1 MSNYKRK
8 EVMDYLIRKPVTTQD
23 IELARTRIQTPV
35 AQPSIQATSNEERVL
50 NTQPFYQE
58 PKELVQEDSAS
69 PQVDSIPLY
78 QGVQPGVAIEER
90 MPIYLPP
97 DMAPVMP
104 QVPGIPNPQF
114 RQIELAEGGRAEFAE
129 GTRLSFKEKQKTLKD
144 IKKYVDKK
152 LSKKEVVTLSEL
164 NEKFGQGQ
172 RREYLYREA
181 LGKNYDKITK
191 LQREGVGRVSLE
203 VKDKLYSIIDD
214 VVKGKRPLMDLSRN
228 NLNKELPP
236 VSERQLSKYLNENKK
251 YKDYDLASN
260 VDKVQ
265 QRIVKGNEKLKDATL
280 KNIESKLELTT
291 AGLRRPSPKRIEEFI
306 VRDLVRHD
314 NQGGELFKVLPKS
327 NTKFY
332 DKIRIL
338 DVANDDVLTTK
349 NIKNLVDMGDPRFKE
364 YKETFDE
371 INQLK
376 KTPYINPVTKE
387 ETNLLNALQQATGN
401 KQPLNIDHLEGVK
414 DNPLNKLAVSTYKAN
429 TGANIKDIT
438 EEELSM
444 LGRKKFTPQQNIERL
459 TKFTDRRLLQ
469 EAASGF
475 EKVKTPLET
484 LAVKKSNVLFSDPTG
499 IGNFLET
506 SLGQSLSKSAPNL
519 LKTTAKL
526 SAVTG
531 TPINALLGVALYAD
545 EFKEQ
550 GLSDLETIAAG
561 AYKGSTQDLLNFG
574 DLIIRKL
581 PVATYEKFVENKPF
595 LESLLDKPEYFEF
608 ADKQIDKYASEK
620 SIKDRIR
627 NRAEYEVRKSF
638 TPNISDT
645 EVSVTAT
652 TEEYE
657 NLIKAKENEIL
668 NLDPSLKKQYKQ
680 ETTVTPELKKD
691 PSQNLMLGPI
701 VFPKYTQEELNF
713 ARGGRVNFA
722 SGSDDPE
729 SDLYIPPL
737 DEKEISGTNISK
749 EGKEGIDGL
758 YFRTREEQ
766 RPIPVDPMTG
776 KPISS
781 GGMREL
787 KQVFSSLLSDTR
799 PEAGYRKGN
808 IDFYASK
815 GINPFQGDTDFKYGA
830 SYTPEGNVGKF
841 MIDKTPQYLGAGYN
855 YQKDGLDFGITG
867 LKNERGDK
875 SIALRFGYNYATG
888 GRASFKDGPKDPS
901 KRRFIKGT
909 GILGAVGIA
918 SNFIPDLFQMA
929 KKAKVIPKKAPFI
942 NIVKPLGKTDTEFPE
957 WFPTLVSRLRKEG
970 EMKPIFKTEKTPITE
985 EQYKIGMEKGEKN
998 IYVNPRTEEYFRQN
1012 PNEFRYFKIK
1022 QTDDI
1027 TGYEYTDKNLPDVKV
1042 VEVEGKEASVFFKNY
1057 YGADVE
1063 INYKSPGVMD
1073 EGSFYVKDYQPEA
1086 GSALD
1091 SAPDFEE
1098 TLVKNIDEVLG
1109 GSSQLEKYATK
1120 SKTARYTKGDA
1131 IADEMEGR
1139 AQSELDRM
1147 KDEGL
1152 FDD

>member
-8 EVMDYLIRKPVTTQD
+8 EVFDYLTRKPVTTQD
-23 IELARTRIQTPV
+23 IELARTR
-35 AQPSIQATSNEERVL
+35 
-50 NTQPFYQE
+50 
-58 PKELVQEDSAS
+58 
-69 PQVDSIPLY
+69 
-78 QGVQPGVAIEER
+78 VQPLAARIEQPETD
-90 MPIYLPP
+90 YQTEVQP
-97 DMAPVMP
+97 DMVVPPQDILPKNPEPVMP
-104 QVPGIPNPQF
+104 SAPGIPNPQF

-203 VKDKLYSIIDD
+203 VKDKLYNIIDD

-349 NIKNLVDMGDPRFKE
+349 NIRDLVDMGDPRFKE

-376 KTPYINPVTKE
+376 KTSYINPVTKE
-387 ETNLLNALQQATGN
+387 KTNLLNALQQATGN

-438 EEELSM
+438 EEELSI
-444 LGRKKFTPQQNIERL
+444 LGRKKFTPEQNIERL

-484 LAVKKSNVLFSDPTG
+484 LAQKTEPSLAARMSNQLGFGPSGMIDVGEEVVEDVKGIYGKYAPKIAKGALTGLRIIGTPLASTVLYGGDVG
-499 IGNFLET
+499 MELKQAADEGNLTAKKALDAFVGQGEKGLYFLLPELAKDVVT
-506 SLGQSLSKSAPNL
+506 SPIANKILQLGSLGRFTTPVGLSLSA
-519 LKTTAKL
+519 A
-526 SAVTG
+526 
-531 TPINALLGVALYAD
+531 GVAKDFYDQYKEFQALSPEEKEKRIKESTYTPTEQDFQMMQEAESRASAATGGRIGYAD
-545 EFKEQ
+545 
-550 GLSDLETIAAG
+550 
-561 AYKGSTQDLLNFG
+561 
-574 DLIIRKL
+574 
-581 PVATYEKFVENKPF
+581 
-595 LESLLDKPEYFEF
+595 
-608 ADKQIDKYASEK
+608 
-620 SIKDRIR
+620 
-627 NRAEYEVRKSF
+627 
-638 TPNISDT
+638 
-645 EVSVTAT
+645 
-652 TEEYE
+652 
-657 NLIKAKENEIL
+657 
-668 NLDPSLKKQYKQ
+668 
-680 ETTVTPELKKD
+680 
-691 PSQNLMLGPI
+691 
-701 VFPKYTQEELNF
+701 
-713 ARGGRVNFA
+713 
-722 SGSDDPE
+722 GSDDPE

-737 DEKEISGTNISK
+737 NNEEDFFGKSIKMLPKEGLQGLYFGIKETPRYEEEQPIEISGSTIK
-749 EGKEGIDGL
+749 ELKQYL
-758 YFRTREEQ
+758 ASRMPEQ
-766 RPIPVDPMTG
+766 RPEI
-776 KPISS
+776 
-781 GGMREL
+781 
-787 KQVFSSLLSDTR
+787 
-799 PEAGYRKGN
+799 GYRDENLN
-808 IDFYASK
+808 ISASK
-815 GINPFQGDTDFKYGA
+815 GFGPFTNKGTMYEA
-830 SYTPEGNVGKF
+830 SYTPNQDVGTFFINKGPGYIGAGYGREDLGNF
-841 MIDKTPQYLGAGYN
+841 SISKTPFATGAGYN
-855 YQKDGLDFGITG
+855 YEKDNLSYGIQALVDKMG
-867 LKNERGDK
+867 NKEAQARLKYKFN
-875 SIALRFGYNYATG
+875 NG
-888 GRASFKDGPKDPS
+888 GRVGFKDGPEDPT
-901 KRRFIKGT
+901 KRKFIKGA
-909 GILGAVGIA
+909 GVVGALGVAA
-918 SNFIPDLFQMA
+918 KYAPDLFTAA
-929 KKAKVIPKKAPFI
+929 KKAAPKIAKVIEGA
-942 NIVKPLGKTDTEFPE
+942 PE
-957 WFPTLVSRLRKEG
+957 WFSNFLSKVVN
-970 EMKPIFKTEKTPITE
+970 EKTFLFEGVQYEGGRKAKIHNYVDPVSGKKVGAIDDGNSIDFQFETDAGMPGRITYIKPSTKIDPKTGEKIELPGLYE
-985 EQYKIGMEKGEKN
+985 EYELVYRGQGDDYTKDVVEEIISGREGIAKIGAPG
-998 IYVNPRTEEYFRQN
+998 
-1012 PNEFRYFKIK
+1012 KISK
-1022 QTDDI
+1022 
-1027 TGYEYTDKNLPDVKV
+1027 TDKAKYDFD
-1042 VEVEGKEASVFFKNY
+1042 EAEG
-1057 YGADVE
+1057 
-1063 INYKSPGVMD
+1063 
-1073 EGSFYVKDYQPEA
+1073 Q
-1086 GSALD
+1086 
-1091 SAPDFEE
+1091 
-1098 TLVKNIDEVLG
+1098 
-1109 GSSQLEKYATK
+1109 
-1120 SKTARYTKGDA
+1120 
-1131 IADEMEGR
+1131 

>member
-8 EVMDYLIRKPVTTQD
+8 EVMDYLTRKPTTTQD
-23 IELARTRIQTPV
+23 IELARTRIQPLATRIE
-35 AQPSIQATSNEERVL
+35 QPETD
-50 NTQPFYQE
+50 YQTE
-58 PKELVQEDSAS
+58 
-69 PQVDSIPLY
+69 
-78 QGVQPGVAIEER
+78 VQPDMVIPPQDVLPKNPIPN
-90 MPIYLPP
+90 MPS
-97 DMAPVMP
+97 A
-104 QVPGIPNPQF
+104 PGIPNPQD
-114 RQIELAEGGRAEFAE
+114 RILELATGGRAEFAD
-129 GTRLSFKEKQKTLKD
+129 GTRLSFEEKQKTLKD

-152 LSKKEVVTLSEL
+152 LSKKEIVTLSEL
-164 NEKFGQGQ
+164 NEKFGEG
-172 RREYLYREA
+172 RRKEYLYREA
-181 LGKNYDKITK
+181 LGKKYDKITK
-191 LQREGVGRVSLE
+191 LQREGVGKVSLE
-203 VKDKLYSIIDD
+203 VKDKLYNIIDE

-236 VSERQLSKYLNENKK
+236 VSERQLSKYLNENNK
-251 YKDYDLASN
+251 YKNFELASN

-265 QRIVKGNEKLKDATL
+265 QRIAKGNEKLKDATL
-280 KNIESKLELTT
+280 KNIESKLEQTT
-291 AGLRRPSPKRIEEFI
+291 ANLRRPSPKRVEEFI

-332 DKIRIL
+332 DKIKIL
-338 DVANDDVLTTK
+338 DVANDDILTVK
-349 NIKNLVDMGDPRFKE
+349 KIKDLVDMGDPRFKE

-376 KTPYINPVTKE
+376 KTSYINPVTKE
-387 ETNLLNALQQATGN
+387 KTNLLNALQQATGN

-429 TGANIKDIT
+429 TGANIKNIT
-438 EEELSM
+438 EEELNM
-444 LGRKKFTPQQNIERL
+444 LGRKKFTPEQNIERL

-475 EKVKTPLET
+475 EKIKTPLET
-484 LAVKKSNVLFSDPTG
+484 LAIKKPSILFSDPTG

-506 SLGQSLSKSAPNL
+506 SVGQSLSKSAPNL

-526 SAVTG
+526 SAITG

-545 EFKEQ
+545 EFKEK
-550 GLSDLETIAAG
+550 GLGDLETIAAG

-574 DLIIRKL
+574 DLIFRKL
-581 PVATYEKFVENKPF
+581 PVATYEKFVEDKPF

-620 SIKDRIR
+620 SIKDRIQ
-627 NRAEYEVRKSF
+627 NMAEYEVRKSVI
-638 TPNISDT
+638 PNVSDT
-645 EVSVTAT
+645 EVPTAISS
-652 TEEYE
+652 EEV
-657 NLIKAKENEIL
+657 NNKITEIL
-668 NLDPSLKKQYKQ
+668 NLNPNLKKQYQQ
-680 ETTVTPELKKD
+680 ETVVTPQPKKD
-691 PSQNLMLGPI
+691 LSQNLMLGPI

-713 ARGGRVNFA
+713 AKGGRVKFA

-737 DEKEISGTNISK
+737 NEKEVSGTNVLK

-766 RPIPVDPMTG
+766 RPIPVDPRTG

-841 MIDKTPQYLGAGYN
+841 MIDKTPQYLGAGYT

-867 LKNERGDK
+867 LKDERGDK

-888 GRASFKDGPKDPS
+888 GRIGFKDGPSDPS

-942 NIVKPLGKTDTEFPE
+942 NIVRPLGKTDTEFPE
-957 WFPTLVSRLRKEG
+957 WFPTLVSRFRKEG
-970 EMKPIFKTEKTPITE
+970 ETIPIYRTEKIPITEKEFNEGIKKTEKV
-985 EQYKIGMEKGEKN
+985 KGEKF
-998 IYVNPRTEEYFRQN
+998 YANPRTEEYFRQN
-1012 PNEFRYFKIK
+1012 PNELPYYKTK
-1022 QTDDI
+1022 ETEDI
-1027 TGYEYTDKNLPDVKV
+1027 IGYEYVDKKLPDVKV

-1098 TLVKNIDEVLG
+1098 TFVKNIDEVLG
-1109 GSSQLEKYATK
+1109 GASQLEKYATK

-1131 IADEMEGR
+1131 MADEIEGR